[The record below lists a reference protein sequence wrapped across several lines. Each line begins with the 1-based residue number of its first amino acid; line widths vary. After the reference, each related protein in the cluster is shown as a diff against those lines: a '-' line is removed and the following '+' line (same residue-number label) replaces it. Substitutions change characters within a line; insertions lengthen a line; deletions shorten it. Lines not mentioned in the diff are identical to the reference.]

1 MQRVQRINLN
11 LNHYSSLEQ
20 SNNQRQNNLSIEVHP
35 ISFSK
40 ESNVTKVPWNEKV
53 TELILECLGK
63 FKTHQTLNSYFDTL
77 GMKRV
82 VVACPV
88 NGEIQG
94 EDYLNIV

>member
-1 MQRVQRINLN
+1 M
-11 LNHYSSLEQ
+11 
-20 SNNQRQNNLSIEVHP
+20 
-35 ISFSK
+35 
-40 ESNVTKVPWNEKV
+40 PWNEKV

-63 FKTHQTLNSYFDTL
+63 FKTPQTLNSYFDTL